1 MPPHCDSMD
10 GPVVG
15 AAREALAREDVDV
28 ILPYIYEEGEAEL
41 RTAFDLVRKVRSQ
54 GPEARELADR
64 YFFETAVRLHRAGE
78 SAPYMGLKPA
88 GLDVGPAVRVAESAL
103 DKGSPQ
109 PLIEFFIGAVQSEI
123 VDRFDALNRA
133 KQHSADGLPE
143 ARSYVGEML
152 GLQVW
157 AHKLLRA
164 IKAEAHEVT

>member
-1 MPPHCDSMD
+1 MD

-15 AAREALAREDVDV
+15 AAREALEREDVDL
-28 ILPYIYEEGEAEL
+28 ILAYVYEEGEAEL
-41 RTAFDLVRKVRSQ
+41 RAAFDLVRKVRSQ

-88 GLDVGPAVRVAESAL
+88 GLDVGPAVRMAERAL
-103 DKGSPQ
+103 DEGSPQ
-109 PLIEFFIGAVQSEI
+109 SLIEFFLEEVQGEI
-123 VDRFDALNRA
+123 VDRFEAMSRA
-133 KQHSADGLPE
+133 KEHSADGLPQ
-143 ARSYVGEML
+143 ARAYVGEML

-164 IKAEAHEVT
+164 IKTGAHEVT